1 MNGGLGSD
9 YETQTSQQA
18 FNFPKYLLT
27 KPERYGGSRN
37 EESGMYNIN
46 NAAAAA
52 SSSDREMSQSQVKK
66 KRRLHITRLSN
77 PQENSVLDPRN
88 ISQATALHNTSALND
103 STSQE
108 PFKVEISQE
117 YLNARKFFMKSQ
129 LGS

>member
-77 PQENSVLDPRN
+77 P
-88 ISQATALHNTSALND
+88 
-103 STSQE
+103 
-108 PFKVEISQE
+108 
-117 YLNARKFFMKSQ
+117 
-129 LGS
+129 